1 MVTHDWWGN
10 KFCKRTAKTHTSA
23 NLRSAEIRSAAGTAF
38 LRGGELSRAA
48 PCRQTKTRTRARRV
62 KTCGHDGENIIEYL
76 PARSTSPWRW
86 RPTKQ
91 RTNAGRGRRSP
102 YAKVLAS
109 SKIVAARELLCG
121 GRQRS
126 PGRAL
131 ASHIS
136 GGQPAVRVRSECT
149 HWDYRGRTNRPHAR
163 SRYRDPLAL
172 RAPMAS

>member
-1 MVTHDWWGN
+1 LVGQQVLQECKDAYLRELALGRD
-10 KFCKRTAKTHTSA
+10 KFVASTAV
-23 NLRSAEIRSAAGTAF
+23 
-38 LRGGELSRAA
+38 LRGGWLSRAA

-131 ASHIS
+131 ASPIS
-136 GGQPAVRVRSECT
+136 GGQPAVPVRSECT